1 MPKKEKNTRVRLQI
15 PTPGANLRAH
25 TTEVRLIMPKQQRGT
40 VSALVSEFVDQLTRA
55 IESEAMGRARE
66 AVLAAVG
73 GGVAGT
79 RGPGRVAASKTGR
92 GPGRPAGR
100 PRKKPPIQYCPVP
113 GCKNRAAPVFGM
125 VCGEHRKVPKA
136 LIKKYRAERKAE
148 KAAKAK

>member
-1 MPKKEKNTRVRLQI
+1 M
-15 PTPGANLRAH
+15 A
-25 TTEVRLIMPKQQRGT
+25 KQQKGS
-40 VSALVSEFVDQLTRA
+40 VAALVSDFVDQLTRA
-55 IESEAMGRARE
+55 IEAEAMGRARE

-73 GGVAGT
+73 GGAGGK
-79 RGPGRVAASKTGR
+79 RGAGRVVVSEGGR

-148 KAAKAK
+148 KAQKSAKK